1 MGAGPCKPLL
11 FLFALPSDLGYSL
24 CMVDGQPRREEMPK
38 LKMNTAAIEK
48 GMADYSLAAR
58 DLVGALVGWE
68 LISPLNLPQN
78 VRAALEKAK
87 AARDIALDTPLYIE
101 DTDAQVSG

>member
-1 MGAGPCKPLL
+1 
-11 FLFALPSDLGYSL
+11 
-24 CMVDGQPRREEMPK
+24 MPK

-78 VRAALEKAK
+78 VRAALEKA
-87 AARDIALDTPLYIE
+87 L
-101 DTDAQVSG
+101 

>member
-1 MGAGPCKPLL
+1 MER
-11 FLFALPSDLGYSL
+11 
-24 CMVDGQPRREEMPK
+24 DGEKMPK
-38 LKMNTAAIEK
+38 LKINTAAIEK

-58 DLVGALVGWE
+58 DLVCVLVGWE

-87 AARDIALDTPLYIE
+87 AMHEMALDTPLYIE